1 MRTGFVRTFIW
12 EQPQNPVVWDLILFQ
27 WQSGGLACLKTD
39 RHENCVRWSVTGCG
53 FSIRFD
59 NFSPEIL
66 GWAASV
72 WWRFEILGQRSERIA
87 GNKLTSSVSIG
98 QSFATV
104 GVSTLD
110 QAPNFLWM
118 ALSLSRLPPNI
129 PWLITPPKWRFWG
142 FSQRI
147 STSLRLLWCGPADL
161 PDFRRCSKGPF
172 QPTMLEELLLFN
184 TCEIYIYIDIDI
196 DTILGII

>member
-147 STSLRLLWCGPADL
+147 STSLSFYDGFLQISPISGAVVRG
-161 PDFRRCSKGPF
+161 R
-172 QPTMLEELLLFN
+172 FN
-184 TCEIYIYIDIDI
+184 PPCWKSCFYSILAKYIYIYI
-196 DTILGII
+196 